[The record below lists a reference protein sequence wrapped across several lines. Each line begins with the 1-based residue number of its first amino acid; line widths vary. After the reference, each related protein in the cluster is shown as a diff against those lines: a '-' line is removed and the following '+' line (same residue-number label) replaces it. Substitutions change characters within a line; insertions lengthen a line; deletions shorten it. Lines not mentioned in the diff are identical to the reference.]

1 MLHLECIFEVTIRT
15 GRFSPFSES
24 NSCSIT
30 GNWIELHCC
39 CFWNE
44 TSNTW
49 NISYGLVFG
58 VFEIEIP
65 CQLENLLFFLA
76 QFKETFGS
84 APSVGAHGM
93 DLGTD
98 SSLGCDFELLRYSQP
113 GGCAEALDAWTRTLA
128 LLKINI
134 NQQVHK
140 INTTNDLWHQVVG
153 FCFGL
158 WWLPCRWKLPRISVN
173 FMTRT
178 FIGAFS
184 ACPGLLLR
192 ISGASR
198 DTEVFGRAF
207 FRPLFGKLRGV
218 YQHTQAQYKGFK
230 ISKQKVWKY
239 KIYDNSE
246 KETYC
251 SLTPWHKN

>member
-1 MLHLECIFEVTIRT
+1 ML
-15 GRFSPFSES
+15 G
-24 NSCSIT
+24 
-30 GNWIELHCC
+30 
-39 CFWNE
+39 
-44 TSNTW
+44 
-49 NISYGLVFG
+49 
-58 VFEIEIP
+58 P
-65 CQLENLLFFLA
+65 C
-76 QFKETFGS
+76 
-84 APSVGAHGM
+84 
-93 DLGTD
+93 
-98 SSLGCDFELLRYSQP
+98 
-113 GGCAEALDAWTRTLA
+113 LA

-140 INTTNDLWHQVVG
+140 IPQMTCGTFCG
-153 FCFGL
+153 FS
-158 WWLPCRWKLPRISVN
+158 LPRISVN

-198 DTEVFGRAF
+198 DTEVFGSPC

-218 YQHTQAQYKGFK
+218 YQHTQAQYKDFK

-239 KIYDNSE
+239 KMYDNSE

-251 SLTPWHKN
+251 SLTQKLIKIGFHAVLLIWSFQPLVWWHKPHKKDRAPFVKAKKTSTIGAADVCTNNKTKQQHPTATPNKISKKNKQQRTTKNKQ